1 MEHIFN
7 LRTKVDRIVSERSFL
22 NRREESEQLAFEAA
36 KGVYH
41 EQLERKGIIGPVL
54 TEGRSETVIGTVSGT
69 VSGTIAEWR
78 PRRQG
83 THLIGRPKI

>member
-54 TEGRSETVIGTVSGT
+54 TEGRSGTVSETVI
-69 VSGTIAEWR
+69 
-78 PRRQG
+78 
-83 THLIGRPKI
+83 

>member
-41 EQLERKGIIGPVL
+41 EQLERKGITGPVL
-54 TEGRSETVIGTVSGT
+54 TEGRSGTVSETVIETVIWTVIGTT
-69 VSGTIAEWR
+69 AEW
-78 PRRQG
+78 G
-83 THLIGRPKI
+83 PKRSVDPI